1 MRPKVQVSDQRDGVT
16 LILSGRW
23 EALFWPDLEQIFAK
37 VPLQANRYVFDCTHL
52 KSLDTVGAW
61 ILGQLLQQIKSPY
74 EFHNCRTYNA
84 DLIEQIRHFKT
95 PPDPAPPKDH
105 IVRQWITKIGQHV
118 TLAAIKGQHF
128 TEFLGHVLL
137 SMSSLLWRP
146 QRFRFKFFL
155 KFVEEV
161 GIAAMP
167 IVGLISLLIGVV
179 LVYQSVSQLEKFGA
193 SVFTVNLLAVSILR
207 ELGILLTA
215 IVVAGRSGS
224 AFTAQIGF
232 MKLNQEIDAMQVLG
246 LNPIHILVIPRI
258 VALVIVLPLLT
269 IFSNF
274 MALLGGGF
282 LTIKL
287 IGLPWVQFIQ
297 QLQLAVS
304 SWTLWTGLMKAPV
317 FAFVIA
323 LIGCYEGL
331 QVSGGAEDVGRQ
343 TTKSVVLSIFWV
355 IVLDAIFSI
364 IYSELEI

>member
-1 MRPKVQVSDQRDGVT
+1 M
-16 LILSGRW
+16 LSGKW
-23 EALFWPDLEQIFAK
+23 EALFWDDLEQIFAK
-37 VPLQANRYVFDCTHL
+37 IPLNAKHYFFDCSHL
-52 KSLDTVGAW
+52 NVLDTVGAW
-61 ILGQLLQQIKSPY
+61 VLAQFLRRLNVPY
-74 EFHNCRTYNA
+74 EFLNCRPYNT
-84 DLIEQIRHFKT
+84 DLIDQIRHFK
-95 PPDPAPPKDH
+95 APPLQLTPQNPLKE
-105 IVRQWITKIGQHV
+105 WIIKVGMRVEKTFLKSLHV
-118 TLAAIKGQHF
+118 I
-128 TEFLGHVLL
+128 EFLGHVLL
-137 SMSSLLWRP
+137 SLSTLFVRP
-146 QRFRFKFFL
+146 QRFRTKFFI
-155 KFVEEV
+155 KFIEEV
-161 GIAAMP
+161 GVSAMP

-179 LVYQSVSQLEKFGA
+179 LVYQSVNQLERFGA
-193 SVFTVNLLAVSILR
+193 AVFTVNLLAISILR

-246 LNPIHILVIPRI
+246 LNPIYILVIPRI
-258 VALVIVLPLLT
+258 VALIVVLPLLT

-282 LTIKL
+282 LTMKL
-287 IGLPWVQFIQ
+287 IGLPWVQFLQ

-343 TTKSVVLSIFWV
+343 TTKSVVQSIFWV

-364 IYSELEI
+364 LYSELEI